1 MTKFCTN
8 CGATVAETA
17 RFCNKCGTR
26 LLPTQP
32 ASEVPPPAAPSQTA
46 RPQTH
51 PQSRPYEPYQ
61 PGPMSAQYSA
71 PRTSSGLQPNLAGA
85 LSYLLGLVS
94 GIIFLALDPY
104 NKDRFIRFHAFQSIF
119 LFIAWIGLYQILGL
133 FTAIMPF
140 GLSGLFGL
148 AQWLVWFGGFVAW
161 LYAIYKA
168 YQGEMYKIP
177 VIGDLAERQAE
188 ARI

>member
-1 MTKFCTN
+1 MVRFEVSAIGDFSVPAMADSTV
-8 CGATVAETA
+8 VAEIFLSA
-17 RFCNKCGTR
+17 MVPHRCLR
-26 LLPTQP
+26 LGIATLAEVSSVKVAEEIEAQLPKPT
-32 ASEVPPPAAPSQTA
+32 SVVET
-46 RPQTH
+46 
-51 PQSRPYEPYQ
+51 
-61 PGPMSAQYSA
+61 PMAENEA
-71 PRTSSGLQPNLAGA
+71 PRA
-85 LSYLLGLVS
+85 LPWVVWTLM
-94 GIIFLALDPY
+94 A
-104 NKDRFIRFHAFQSIF
+104 
-119 LFIAWIGLYQILGL
+119 IGVLGL
-133 FTAIMPF
+133 FSAIMPF